1 MSTTTPHNEALEG
14 QLIDRCLGGDHDAF
28 YELMRPYERAV
39 YFAAMG
45 VVNNPADA
53 EEVAQEAVL
62 KAFNGLS
69 KFRREAKFSTWLIQ
83 ITINEARM
91 KFRKDRKS
99 LYESI
104 DDQRS
109 DEDGDLYAKG
119 LCGLARHSVG
129 SAAAQ
134 GIARGAEAGAGGSR
148 SQVSRSLGAARC
160 STCEYHRNR
169 QGSWVSRKLR
179 SRLAYC
185 GRDFKCAMH
194 SRPVS
199 MAHGRQE
206 GLSLRKFG
214 PGDANVGSETQQ
226 NLFSCIYSM
235 VIEISCVEV
244 WREVSNYI
252 DETTDPELRSRME
265 AHFKV
270 CKHCS
275 AILDGTRNVVKLIA
289 DDAEFELPT
298 NLGQRIYESST
309 LNSGS
314 PDNRSP

>member
-1 MSTTTPHNEALEG
+1 MSTTPPHNEALEG

-109 DEDGDLYAKG
+109 DEDGDYLPKDFADWRDIPSEALQRKELREALKRALASLDPKYREVLVLRDVQHVSIIETAKV
-119 LCGLARHSVG
+119 LRYHG
-129 SAAAQ
+129 SIGQNSPVASATAD
-134 GIARGAEAGAGGSR
+134 
-148 SQVSRSLGAARC
+148 ARC
-160 STCEYHRNR
+160 PGAWNR
-169 QGSWVSRKLR
+169 
-179 SRLAYC
+179 RLM
-185 GRDFKCAMH
+185 DD
-194 SRPVS
+194 
-199 MAHGRQE
+199 RQD
-206 GLSLRKFG
+206 R
-214 PGDANVGSETQQ
+214 V
-226 NLFSCIYSM
+226 
-235 VIEISCVEV
+235 
-244 WREVSNYI
+244 
-252 DETTDPELRSRME
+252 
-265 AHFKV
+265 
-270 CKHCS
+270 
-275 AILDGTRNVVKLIA
+275 
-289 DDAEFELPT
+289 
-298 NLGQRIYESST
+298 
-309 LNSGS
+309 
-314 PDNRSP
+314 